1 MRKHIPCSMQTP
13 SHRDRNLV
21 MSVIHLP
28 RKHLRVTERLR
39 LATTKALSQKTQQT
53 SCRQKTRLEH
63 IYLHTLLEYTRQ
75 KRWRA
80 SYREFPVI
88 SKMKGILTLKKIK
101 SKVPRYCFSR
111 CATATVADG
120 SDSHPWKWIFYL
132 NWLFCLSSLSFLNV
146 S

>member
-13 SHRDRNLV
+13 SQRDRNLV
-21 MSVIHLP
+21 MSVIYSL
-28 RKHLRVTERLR
+28 RKHLRVTERLK

-63 IYLHTLLEYTRQ
+63 VYLHTLLEYTRQ

-88 SKMKGILTLKKIK
+88 LRMKDIFSLKKIK

-111 CATATVADG
+111 RAIAIVANG

-132 NWLFCLSSLSFLNV
+132 NWLFCLSSL
-146 S
+146 